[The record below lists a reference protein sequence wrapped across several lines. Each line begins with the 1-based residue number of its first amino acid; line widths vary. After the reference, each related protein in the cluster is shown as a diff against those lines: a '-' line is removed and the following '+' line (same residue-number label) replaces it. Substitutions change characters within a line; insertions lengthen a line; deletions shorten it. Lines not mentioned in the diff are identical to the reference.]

1 MKQNQR
7 ITGEKDDPTRL
18 LFNGYWNI
26 QQLRGVG
33 ARHSA
38 KTQSG
43 YAKNT
48 IYDQP
53 TTQ

>member
-1 MKQNQR
+1 MRSNYR
-7 ITGEKDDPTRL
+7 ITGEKDVPTKTIQWC
-18 LFNGYWNI
+18 WNI